1 MRSIRNNILG
11 VIHVITRYIN
21 ILKIHLI
28 MRAEKD
34 YSFFVRFIPF
44 FKRIK
49 NIAIFK
55 MVIHTFFSIILALFL
70 YNKYGAFVDRWNEM
84 FLFGIFLLLFLLA
97 LTNGIT
103 TYRRTHFSIYQGL
116 LSTSP
121 LSQRQIYVLL
131 LTEELLWFVMQ
142 YGNIL
147 ITAIVCLFFILK
159 IPLSLFLLLNFN
171 LILFIFLIFIVSNL
185 FMGKYQAYKIKNKIG
200 LFRFAIYV
208 IFSCV
213 LMTLGYIMSHQFAKL
228 IFALREPFENIEQLL
243 KDSYWLSVKDIF
255 IQEFKGNFI
264 YFKKIVGSI
273 YGGIIYSIN
282 LPILILVFFALTMC
296 IVLITRY
303 FYPNYYKNE
312 QMKSKQELFDWLTL
326 YIKLVNTV
334 FRTDKS
340 FLFKKEL
347 INLERKRWIVSPG
360 VFSIL
365 IYSLEGFFYCGILL
379 GIVKNSDDSSFI
391 MAMLLLFNVLTI
403 IIHCF
408 EVSYEYPQ
416 VFFLGSEG
424 KSINLL
430 KTSPNGVAKLFESKI
445 KLLEVCLFIPLVI
458 NIIISLLVINLVK
471 ELNLI
476 SCLQI
481 FILLFAVF
489 KISPLIQLYMA
500 PLFSKFSFDD
510 IQEVG
515 STYDEKVL
523 HIKSQSLPR
532 NFILVPLL
540 IFSYINIFIPI
551 YKWINYI
558 DWYYFIYFMLS
569 IVVFKLISKKIVKK
583 GIEKIE
589 RGVF

>member
-1 MRSIRNNILG
+1 MRSLGNIILG

-34 YSFFVRFIPF
+34 YSFLLKFIPF

-55 MVIHTFFSIILALFL
+55 MIIHTIFSIILILFL
-70 YNKYGAFVDRWNEM
+70 YNKYGVFVDKWNEM

-97 LTNGIT
+97 LTSGIS
-103 TYRRTHFSIYQGL
+103 TYRRTHFSIYQDL
-116 LSTSP
+116 LSTTP

-131 LTEELLWFVMQ
+131 LTEELLWFLMQ

-147 ITAIVCLFFILK
+147 ITAIVCLYFILK
-159 IPLSLFLLLNFN
+159 IPLSFFLLLNSN
-171 LILFIFLIFIVSNL
+171 LILFIFFTFIISNL
-185 FMGKYQAYKIKNKIG
+185 LMGKYQTYKIKNKIG
-200 LFRFAIYV
+200 FFRFVIYMF
-208 IFSCV
+208 FSCV

-228 IFALREPFENIEQLL
+228 IFALREPFKNVEQLL
-243 KDSYWLSVKDIF
+243 NDSYWIRVKNIF
-255 IQEFKGNFI
+255 VQEFKGNFV
-264 YFKKIVGSI
+264 YFKKIIASI
-273 YGGIIYSIN
+273 YDGIIYSIN

-296 IVLITRY
+296 IVFITRY

-312 QMKSKQELFDWLTL
+312 QIKSKQELFDWLTL
-326 YIKLVNTV
+326 YIKLVNKI
-334 FRTDKS
+334 FRAENN

-360 VFSIL
+360 VFSII
-365 IYSLEGFFYCGILL
+365 IYSLEGFFYCGVLL
-379 GIVKNSDDSSFI
+379 GIVENSDNSSFI

-424 KSINLL
+424 KSIHLL
-430 KTSPNGVAKLFESKI
+430 KTSPNGVEKLFESKI

-458 NIIISLLVINLVK
+458 NIIISLIVINLMK

-481 FILLFAVF
+481 FILLFAVY

-515 STYDEKVL
+515 STYDEKIL

-540 IFSYINIFIPI
+540 IFSFINIFVPI
-551 YKWINYI
+551 YKWIHYI

-569 IVVFKLISKKIVKK
+569 MIVFKIISKKIIEK

-589 RGVF
+589 RGIF